1 MSERTPFRAS
11 APRFIW
17 QVLGSP
23 DRLYAIGTQRIRSLR
38 EIDENDVARAW
49 LGELTKRELLLNSA
63 LHLSVLAGI
72 GVTVLLLFGFGVAFM
87 RYCHEPEPPHC
98 SWAAL
103 CFLGALLFRLLQDIR
118 LSQAEHDDR
127 QLR

>member
-11 APRFIW
+11 APRFTC

-72 GVTVLLLFGFGVAFM
+72 GVTVLVLFGFGVAFM
-87 RYCHEPEPPHC
+87 RYRHEPGA
-98 SWAAL
+98 AAL
-103 CFLGALLFRLLQDIR
+103 FMGGSLFPGGVALPA
-118 LSQAEHDDR
+118 SAGHQAVAS
-127 QLR
+127 